1 MGMGEG
7 VEGYE
12 AAVGGKLD
20 AVVVKWGGVV
30 ALWLVMVVGGKL
42 GAEVGKWGGVA
53 ALWLVMVVEPSDSVA
68 LLVVAGVSKDDGAV
82 VVQLLEGVVGGSVV
96 VVVKGSGGNCNS
108 SFG

>member
-30 ALWLVMVVGGKL
+30 ALWLVMVV
-42 GAEVGKWGGVA
+42 VGK
-53 ALWLVMVVEPSDSVA
+53 
-68 LLVVAGVSKDDGAV
+68 
-82 VVQLLEGVVGGSVV
+82 
-96 VVVKGSGGNCNS
+96 
-108 SFG
+108 

>member
-1 MGMGEG
+1 M
-7 VEGYE
+7 
-12 AAVGGKLD
+12 
-20 AVVVKWGGVV
+20 VVKWGGV
-30 ALWLVMVVGGKL
+30 G
-42 GAEVGKWGGVA
+42 

-96 VVVKGSGGNCNS
+96 VVGEGSGGNCNS